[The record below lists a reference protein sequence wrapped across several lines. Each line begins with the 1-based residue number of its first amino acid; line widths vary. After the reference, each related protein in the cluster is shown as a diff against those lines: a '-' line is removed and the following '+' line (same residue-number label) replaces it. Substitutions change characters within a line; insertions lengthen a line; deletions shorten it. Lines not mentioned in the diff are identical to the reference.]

1 MNAVLEPGPEPR
13 PMMARDLDAVLAIEA
28 RCYGFPWTRGNF
40 IDALAAGY
48 LAEVLPA
55 PRGGLIGYFVALAGA
70 GEMHLLNL
78 SVCPEHQHR
87 GHARALLDRLQA
99 LCQTLEVDSLW
110 LEVRESNHRARA
122 IYRRRGF
129 AEVGLRRD
137 YYPAAH
143 GQREHAVLMSL
154 PIARPGDA
162 VD

>member
-1 MNAVLEPGPEPR
+1 MT
-13 PMMARDLDAVLAIEA
+13 ARDLDAVLVIEA
-28 RCYGFPWTRGNF
+28 SCYAFPWTRGNF

-48 LAEVLPA
+48 PAEVLPA
-55 PRGGLIGYFVALAGA
+55 PCGGLIGYFVALAGA

-78 SVCPEHQHR
+78 SVAPEHQHR
-87 GHARALLDRLQA
+87 GHARALLDRLEA
-99 LCQTLEVDSLW
+99 LCRALAAGSLW

-122 IYRRRGF
+122 VYRRRGF

-154 PIARPGDA
+154 HIPPPGDA
-162 VD
+162 LD